1 MWLGVWNGEW
11 FGSLEP
17 APPGS
22 LSGTASL
29 HLSASGTVEASG
41 GPRWISGAASL
52 LFSGFGEITDT
63 PGPRWVTGTSYL
75 GLSAS
80 GRITDGNALPGVVG
94 GDKVAGGSGAWANG
108 QGYVW
113 KDHAWV
119 KATKVARSGVSAH
132 WIGKATSRVVVVGVG
147 KTMRTTRPQGDAET
161 HTLQS
166 TSAKVTH
173 LTLPA
178 TQHLDSNSFSL
189 SHTHTAIVS
198 TYNGACETLSLDEI
212 VALMGMAA

>member
-1 MWLGVWNGEW
+1 MWLGVWNGDW
-11 FGSLEP
+11 SGSLEP
-17 APPGS
+17 AHPGS

-29 HLSASGTVEASG
+29 QISASGTVEAAT
-41 GPRWISGAASL
+41 GPRWIA
-52 LFSGFGEITDT
+52 
-63 PGPRWVTGTSYL
+63 GTSHL
-75 GLSAS
+75 ALSAS
-80 GRITDGNALPGVVG
+80 GRITDGNATPEVIG
-94 GDKVAGGSGAWANG
+94 GDKVTGGSGSWASG
-108 QGYVW
+108 QGYIW

-119 KATKVARSGVSAH
+119 KATKVAKSGVSAH

-147 KTMRTTRPQGDAET
+147 KTLRMKQSAGNAATQTTPA
-161 HTLQS
+161 

-173 LTLPA
+173 MTLPC
-178 TQHLDSNSFSL
+178 TQQLNSNSFSL

>member
-29 HLSASGTVEASG
+29 HLSASGTVEV
-41 GPRWISGAASL
+41 AA
-52 LFSGFGEITDT
+52 
-63 PGPRWVTGTSYL
+63 GPRWVTGTSYL
-75 GLSAS
+75 ALSAS
-80 GRITDGNALPGVVG
+80 GRISDGNALPEVVG
-94 GDKVAGGSGAWANG
+94 GDKVAGGTGSWANG
-108 QGYVW
+108 QGYIW

-119 KATKVARSGVSAH
+119 KATKVAKSGIGAH
-132 WIGKATSRVVVVGVG
+132 WIGKATSRVVVVGMG
-147 KTMRTTRPQGDAET
+147 KTLRMRQSEGGAATQTAPSTR
-161 HTLQS
+161 
-166 TSAKVTH
+166 AKVTH
-173 LTLPA
+173 LSLPTA
-178 TQHLDSNSFSL
+178 QHPDSNSFSL

>member
-1 MWLGVWNGEW
+1 MSSMWLGVWNGEW

-29 HLSASGTVEASG
+29 HLSASGTVEAAA
-41 GPRWISGAASL
+41 GPRWI
-52 LFSGFGEITDT
+52 
-63 PGPRWVTGTSYL
+63 TGTSHL

-80 GRITDGNALPGVVG
+80 GRITDGNALPEVVG
-94 GDKVAGGSGAWANG
+94 GDKVTGGSGSWANG

-147 KTMRTTRPQGDAET
+147 KTVRTTQPQGSAET
-161 HTLQS
+161 QTASL

-173 LTLPA
+173 LTLPPSPP
-178 TQHLDSNSFSL
+178 LNPNSFSL
-189 SHTHTAIVS
+189 STTHTSIVS

-212 VALMGMAA
+212 IALMGLAA

>member
-22 LSGTASL
+22 LSGTAAL
-29 HLSASGTVEASG
+29 HLSASGTVEAAA
-41 GPRWISGAASL
+41 GPRWITGA
-52 LFSGFGEITDT
+52 
-63 PGPRWVTGTSYL
+63 SYL
-75 GLSAS
+75 VLSAS
-80 GRITDGNALPGVVG
+80 GRITDGNSLPEVVG
-94 GDKVAGGSGAWANG
+94 GDKVTGGSGPWANG
-108 QGYVW
+108 QGYIW

-132 WIGKATSRVVVVGVG
+132 WIGKATSRVVVVGMG
-147 KTMRTTRPQGDAET
+147 KTLRTRRSDGSAAT
-161 HTLQS
+161 QS
-166 TSAKVTH
+166 TPSTCAKVTH

-178 TQHLDSNSFSL
+178 AQRPDSNSFSL
-189 SHTHTAIVS
+189 SHTHTSIVS